1 MIGQA
6 LCYTTRV
13 KREQGGALGDFIRNQ
28 REITRLSLRQ
38 LANLAHIS
46 NPYLSQIERGVYRPS
61 ADILKAIAEALGISP
76 ESLFTRAGLLD
87 EDEEEARSVGV
98 EEAIR
103 LDSALSNEQK
113 EALIGVYHGFVDRA
127 KG

>member
-1 MIGQA
+1 MK
-6 LCYTTRV
+6 T
-13 KREQGGALGDFIRNQ
+13 KPGGALGDFIRNQ

-38 LANLAHIS
+38 LANLARIS

-61 ADILKAIAEALGISP
+61 ADILKSIAEALGISP

-87 EDEEEARSVGV
+87 EEEEAGRSVGV

-103 LDSALSNEQK
+103 LDTELSNEQK
-113 EALIGVYHGFVDRA
+113 EALIGVYRGFMDHG
-127 KG
+127 